1 MIEYW
6 VRPKGVAPDVLFALL
21 CGDVSAPATF
31 GVNRSGWA
39 PTVQLTAYLRALP
52 ADGWLRIMCTTVQI
66 GQDWFD
72 EDHIV
77 VDCEGHI
84 VVQSRQ
90 LAMVP
95 PARSN
100 APCGVCNALTVARIA
115 IIGGGS
121 IGEALLSGL
130 LRAGRQVKDL
140 VVAEKDPDRAK
151 YLSETYSVLV
161 TSVADAAENASFV
174 IVAVKPA
181 DVTLVIDEIADAAAH
196 AESDSAEQVFVTVA
210 AGVTTDFYEA
220 KLPAGAPVVRVM
232 PNAPVVV
239 GGGVSALAPGRFATA
254 EQLKEVSAI
263 FDAVGG
269 VLTVPESQM
278 DAVTALSGSGP
289 AYFFLVVEALVD
301 AGVAA
306 GLSRPVATDL
316 VVQTMAGSAAML
328 LERLD
333 AQQPA
338 GDAAMGTAMDTT
350 AAQLRATV
358 TSPGGTTA
366 AGLRELERGGLR
378 AALADG
384 C

>member
-1 MIEYW
+1 M
-6 VRPKGVAPDVLFALL
+6 L
-21 CGDVSAPATF
+21 
-31 GVNRSGWA
+31 
-39 PTVQLTAYLRALP
+39 
-52 ADGWLRIMCTTVQI
+52 
-66 GQDWFD
+66 
-72 EDHIV
+72 
-77 VDCEGHI
+77 
-84 VVQSRQ
+84 SR
-90 LAMVP
+90 M
-95 PARSN
+95 
-100 APCGVCNALTVARIA
+100 ARIA

-140 VVAEKDPDRAK
+140 VVAEKSPERAK

-161 TSVADAAENASFV
+161 TTVFDAVDSATYV

-181 DVTLVIDEIADAAAH
+181 DVGSVTGEIANAVSK
-196 AESDSAEQVFVTVA
+196 AESDAAEQVFVSVV
-210 AGVTTDFYEA
+210 AGVTTEFYEH
-220 KLPAGAPVVRVM
+220 KLPAGSPVIRVM

-239 GGGVSALAPGRFATA
+239 GGGVSALAPGRFAHPDH
-254 EQLKEVSAI
+254 LKEVSAI

-269 VLTVPESQM
+269 VLTVPESQL
-278 DAVTALSGSGP
+278 DAVTAVSGSGP
-289 AYFFLVVEALVD
+289 AYFFLMVEALVD

-333 AQQPA
+333 EAQPA
-338 GDAAMGTAMDTT
+338 GDVAMGTAIDTT

-378 AALADG
+378 AAVAEAVEAAKKRSEQLG
-384 C
+384 ITSE